1 MGRKKNFILQ
11 ISKAFILPS
20 ISEGIPI
27 AVLEALSH
35 KSLCLLTKECNFEK
49 LEKIGIHQSKLKKIP
64 RNLKLSLKKLFE
76 LNSNEFNKRIKIGL
90 KYIKMNIVGKK

>member
-1 MGRKKNFILQ
+1 MVVTNCWVWHWKIMFGIKLCMKKKIFHGKSYSEEKEFMLQ

-35 KSLCLLTKECNFEK
+35 KSLCC
-49 LEKIGIHQSKLKKIP
+49 
-64 RNLKLSLKKLFE
+64 
-76 LNSNEFNKRIKIGL
+76 
-90 KYIKMNIVGKK
+90 